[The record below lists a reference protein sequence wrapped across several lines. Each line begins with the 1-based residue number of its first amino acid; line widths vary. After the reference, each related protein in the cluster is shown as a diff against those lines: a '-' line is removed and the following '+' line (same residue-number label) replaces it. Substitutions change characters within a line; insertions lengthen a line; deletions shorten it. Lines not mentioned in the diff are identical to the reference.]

1 MAKTITKK
9 IEKVELIKVE
19 KSYRHGVNPK
29 YFYNFTFEGIE
40 EPLLVINESEPLPA
54 QMVGH
59 KIKYKLDD
67 DNLVTEFELL

>member
-9 IEKVELIKVE
+9 IQKVELIKVE

-29 YFYNFTFEGIE
+29 FFYNFTFEGID
-40 EPLLVINESEPLPA
+40 EPLLVIQEGEPLPP

-67 DNLVTEFELL
+67 DNLVSEFELL